1 LAKVRHGKRRREW
14 KPRCSFGSTQ
24 KRVYV
29 AATGG
34 QARAEARG
42 EGGQARARPRRTRK
56 RETDG
61 VKARGED
68 THIWERRDGRTHRRK
83 AR

>member
-1 LAKVRHGKRRREW
+1 MRESLAKVRHGKRRRSREW

-29 AATGG
+29 VAIGG

-42 EGGQARARPRRTRK
+42 EGGQARA
-56 RETDG
+56 E
-61 VKARGED
+61 VRGED
-68 THIWERRDGRTHRRK
+68 AQIWERRDGRTHQRK